1 MAPLMIFS
9 PLSPIGATEYQLRQ
23 PPGHRPPTQN
33 SSENIS
39 LDWWSIPFYPQLQ
52 FIWPYS
58 SILMTSILLTSILMT
73 STLMISILMTSIMIT
88 SILMP
93 SILIT
98 SIQSLQFLSLQI
110 WWLQFSWLQFL
121 WLQFDDLMLMLFRQ
135 HQRLIWGSLLEV
147 DFVVVWVGWGG
158 MNSNNRVKPNSVEL
172 SWGCVEVEL
181 GLWQY

>member
-1 MAPLMIFS
+1 M
-9 PLSPIGATEYQLRQ
+9 T
-23 PPGHRPPTQN
+23 
-33 SSENIS
+33 
-39 LDWWSIPFYPQLQ
+39 SILLA
-52 FIWPYS
+52 
-58 SILMTSILLTSILMT
+58 SILMTSILMTSIFIS

-135 HQRLIWGSLLEV
+135 DQRLIWGSLLEV
-147 DFVVVWVGWGG
+147 DFVVVWVGWYEQQW
-158 MNSNNRVKPNSVEL
+158 SCQTQLSRVKL
-172 SWGCVEVEL
+172 MLCWGWVGVVTIL
-181 GLWQY
+181 MT

>member
-1 MAPLMIFS
+1 MKI
-9 PLSPIGATEYQLRQ
+9 LSLKYGSFDDFQPPPPYFWNWNWNSGLGSRHVCWSVEHKNVPWPQNPIGLISTSPAT
-23 PPGHRPPTQN
+23 RPPTQN
-33 SSENIS
+33 NSENIS

-88 SILMP
+88 SILMS
-93 SILIT
+93 SIVIT

-135 HQRLIWGSLLEV
+135 H
-147 DFVVVWVGWGG
+147 
-158 MNSNNRVKPNSVEL
+158 
-172 SWGCVEVEL
+172 
-181 GLWQY
+181 